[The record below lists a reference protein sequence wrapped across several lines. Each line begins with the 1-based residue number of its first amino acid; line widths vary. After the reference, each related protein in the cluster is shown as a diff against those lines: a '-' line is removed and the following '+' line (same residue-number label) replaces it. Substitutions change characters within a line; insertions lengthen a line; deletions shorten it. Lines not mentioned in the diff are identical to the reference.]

1 MTYNIKLN
9 VFEGPFDL
17 LVYLI
22 EKAQMDIYDIQIS
35 EITQQYIDYMEMMKK
50 FNLEVAAEF
59 LVLAATLIEIKSRM
73 LLPNKEAAL
82 NENIEEIDPRTELV
96 QKILEYKKFKNAAE
110 ELKER
115 EEIASHI
122 YFKVKEDIG
131 YQNGNSEYIDLDLDQ
146 FIQAFNLFLKK
157 KKKIFDIQ
165 KKYLEVESEKISIED
180 KIKQIKNY
188 FKHNEKVDF
197 ENLISDQFDKYEIIT
212 TFMALLE
219 LIKQRIII
227 AQQHIIF
234 GSIVLTKMQK
244 EK

>member
-165 KKYLEVESEKISIED
+165 KKYLE
-180 KIKQIKNY
+180 
-188 FKHNEKVDF
+188 
-197 ENLISDQFDKYEIIT
+197 
-212 TFMALLE
+212 
-219 LIKQRIII
+219 
-227 AQQHIIF
+227 
-234 GSIVLTKMQK
+234 
-244 EK
+244 